1 MTTTSCDSS
10 FSELSSADLDFATG
24 GVSPWL
30 KGAAKF
36 VGKKVLGPVSAAWTA
51 YDATTGY
58 LHARDQ
64 GKGVGESL
72 WEGAKAAVW

>member
-1 MTTTSCDSS
+1 MIAASS
-10 FSELSSADLDFATG
+10 ITEISTADLEHATG
-24 GVSPWL
+24 GINPFI

-58 LHARDQ
+58 LNARDQ
-64 GKGVGESL
+64 GKSVGESL
-72 WEGAKAAVW
+72 WEGAKAAIW

>member
-1 MTTTSCDSS
+1 MIAASS
-10 FSELSSADLDFATG
+10 ITEISTADLDLATG
-24 GVSPWL
+24 GVSPWI

-58 LHARDQ
+58 LNARDQ
-64 GKGVGESL
+64 GKSVGQSL

>member
-1 MTTTSCDSS
+1 MTTDHS
-10 FSELSSADLDFATG
+10 FTEISAADLDTATG
-24 GVSPWL
+24 GAGWL

-58 LHARDQ
+58 LNARDQ
-64 GKGVGESL
+64 GKTVGASL

>member
-1 MTTTSCDSS
+1 MTTDSPIL
-10 FSELSSADLDFATG
+10 ELSTADLEAATG
-24 GVSPWL
+24 GLNPFI

-51 YDATTGY
+51 YDATTGF
-58 LHARDQ
+58 LDARKQ

-72 WEGAKAAVW
+72 WEGAKKAVW

>member
-1 MTTTSCDSS
+1 MIAASS
-10 FSELSSADLDFATG
+10 ITEISTADLELATG
-24 GVSPWL
+24 GITPFI

-58 LHARDQ
+58 LNARDQ
-64 GKGVGESL
+64 GKSVGESL

>member
-1 MTTTSCDSS
+1 MMTDHS
-10 FSELSSADLDFATG
+10 FTEVSTADLDQATG
-24 GVSPWL
+24 GAPWL

-58 LHARDQ
+58 LNARDQ

>member
-1 MTTTSCDSS
+1 MSAISTLP
-10 FSELSSADLDFATG
+10 ELSSADLEAATG
-24 GVSPWL
+24 GLNPFI

-51 YDATTGY
+51 YDAASGY
-58 LHARDQ
+58 LSARDQ
-64 GKGVGESL
+64 GKSVGESL

>member
-1 MTTTSCDSS
+1 MTTEHAFT
-10 FSELSSADLDFATG
+10 ELTTIDLDNATG
-24 GVSPWL
+24 GGAAWL
-30 KGAAKF
+30 KPAAKF

-58 LHARDQ
+58 LNARDQ
-64 GKGVGESL
+64 GKSVGASL